1 MADNQAQGK
10 NPLKTTWGSRLP
22 NITSTYY
29 ISTQQYIPQSLSSWQ
44 LPSCIHSNG
53 NHKSKW
59 ETIHTTYRALIRKG
73 RKMNYYQRYYSLIQL
88 FVIFEKSL
96 FSEHPLRTPNEG
108 PATYIP
114 LTTLHLFLPL
124 ESTLLSLVIPCPSPP
139 QGTVPENLQAH
150 VAMRQAIYSMYVV
163 LSTADRI
170 EYKYA
175 RKQPQGQG

>member
-1 MADNQAQGK
+1 M
-10 NPLKTTWGSRLP
+10 
-22 NITSTYY
+22 
-29 ISTQQYIPQSLSSWQ
+29 
-44 LPSCIHSNG
+44 G
-53 NHKSKW
+53 NHTYNIQGPHWERWENDLLVEVLLIDSATCLSFLKSPSFLNF
-59 ETIHTTYRALIRKG
+59 TPCQAIALI
-73 RKMNYYQRYYSLIQL
+73 
-88 FVIFEKSL
+88 
-96 FSEHPLRTPNEG
+96 HPLRTPYEG
-108 PATYIP
+108 PASYIP

>member
-1 MADNQAQGK
+1 MQLAAFIQMATTKANGK
-10 NPLKTTWGSRLP
+10 PYIQHTGPSLGIIIGGKSHRFSYLSFFKSPSFRNFPSPKRL
-22 NITSTYY
+22 
-29 ISTQQYIPQSLSSWQ
+29 L
-44 LPSCIHSNG
+44 H
-53 NHKSKW
+53 
-59 ETIHTTYRALIRKG
+59 
-73 RKMNYYQRYYSLIQL
+73 
-88 FVIFEKSL
+88 
-96 FSEHPLRTPNEG
+96 PNEG
-108 PATYIP
+108 PASYIP